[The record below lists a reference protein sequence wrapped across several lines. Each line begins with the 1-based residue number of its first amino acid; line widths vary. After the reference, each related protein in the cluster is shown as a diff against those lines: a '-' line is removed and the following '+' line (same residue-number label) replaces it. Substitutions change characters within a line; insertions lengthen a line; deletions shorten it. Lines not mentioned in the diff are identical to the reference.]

1 MASAGP
7 QLEFITCVIVLLAL
21 FVTIATSADMF
32 LDWHVSLD
40 FNIKPVSSDQPV
52 EIIAF
57 NLLIFLFIY
66 LFVYKSYTLLPNLIA
81 DMIGRL

>member
-7 QLEFITCVIVLLAL
+7 QLEFITCVIVLLVL

-57 NLLIFLFIY
+57 NLLIFFIY
-66 LFVYKSYTLLPNLIA
+66 LFVYKSYTLWPNLIA

>member
-57 NLLIFLFIY
+57 NLLIFFIY

>member
-40 FNIKPVSSDQPV
+40 FNIKPVPSDQPV

-57 NLLIFLFIY
+57 NLLIFFIY